1 MALPVLLGGIDVFH
15 LANDRA
21 MRSRGLAGNHCA
33 FVVEVEGRLDREAL
47 EARLAHAVRAVP
59 ELSWRLET
67 PLLGRPRWVPD
78 PKRPPPAVGLRTM
91 TRPEELL
98 TVVEALLAERVG
110 DDRPWALDIVR
121 GPDGDAAVFRWF
133 HPLADGKAGERLV
146 RWIGS
151 GSGVTPDA
159 PAPEAE
165 RFGVSERPIAA
176 LSRDERMALMRS
188 YNSHIMELGRTP
200 ILSLERLS
208 ERRAGAGATR
218 ILRVAL
224 TLEETRAFDQRVRQR
239 AKLAETSVM
248 VLAAARVADAAMVR
262 RGYAPPHHLVPV
274 PLSLDPK
281 VGATRMFGNHLTM
294 MMFSLDRED
303 LRDESRAIARLAEQQ
318 RAVVRKKLD
327 LGMIAALDFARYL
340 PTAPY
345 RWLST
350 RPFGGEMGSFIF
362 SNPGAVT
369 LERFAGLPVRDA
381 YPVPTVVLPPGFQ
394 VIFTRFGG
402 RLSAWIMTVDAVIG
416 ADEARGMADELK
428 AELLR

>member
-1 MALPVLLGGIDVFH
+1 MAGPVLLGGIDVFH

-33 FVVEVEGRLDREAL
+33 FVVEVEGRLDRGAL

-78 PKRPPPAVGLRTM
+78 PKRPPPAVGLRSFA
-91 TRPEELL
+91 RPDERL
-98 TVVEALLAERVG
+98 TAVEALLTERVG

-121 GPDGDAAVFRWF
+121 DPAADAAVFRWF
-133 HPLADGKAGERLV
+133 HPLADAKAGERLV
-146 RWIGS
+146 RWLGS
-151 GSGVTPDA
+151 GSGVIPDA

-176 LSRDERMALMRS
+176 LSRDERMALMRA
-188 YNSHIMELGRTP
+188 YNSYIMELGRTP

-208 ERRAGAGATR
+208 PGRAGAGATR
-218 ILRVAL
+218 IHRVEL

-248 VLAAARVADAAMVR
+248 VIAAARVADAAMVR

-294 MMFSLDRED
+294 MMFSLDRDD
-303 LRDESRAIARLAEQQ
+303 LRDEARAIARLAEQQ
-318 RAVVRKKLD
+318 RAVVRRKLD

-394 VIFTRFGG
+394 VIFTRFAG
-402 RLSAWIMTVDAVIG
+402 RLSGWIMTVDAVIEPG
-416 ADEARGMADELK
+416 EARGMADELR

>member
-1 MALPVLLGGIDVFH
+1 MAGPVLLGGIDVFH

-33 FVVEVEGRLDREAL
+33 FVIEVEGRLDREAL
-47 EARLAHAVRAVP
+47 EARLAHAVKAVP
-59 ELSWRLET
+59 ELSWRLES
-67 PLLGRPRWVPD
+67 PLLGRPRWAPD
-78 PKRPPPAVGLRTM
+78 PTRPPPAVGLHTIA
-91 TRPEELL
+91 RPEDLL
-98 TVVEALLAERVG
+98 TQIEALLAQRVG

-121 GPDGDAAVFRWF
+121 DPTRDAAIFRWF

-146 RWIGS
+146 RWLGS
-151 GSGVTPDA
+151 GSGALPDD
-159 PAPEAE
+159 PPPEAE
-165 RFGVSERPIAA
+165 RFQVSERPIAA
-176 LSRDERMALMRS
+176 LSRDDRLALMRA
-188 YNSHIMELGRTP
+188 YNRHIMELGRTP

-208 ERRAGAGATR
+208 PRRASAGATR
-218 ILRVAL
+218 IFRVAL
-224 TLEETRAFDQRVRQR
+224 TLDETRAFDLRVRRQ

-248 VLAAARVADAAMVR
+248 VIAAARITDAAMVR

-303 LRDESRAIARLAEQQ
+303 LRDEARAIGRLAEQQ
-318 RAVVRKKLD
+318 RAVVRQKLD

-369 LERFAGLPVRDA
+369 LDTFAGLPVRDA

-394 VIFTRFGG
+394 VIFTRFAG

-416 ADEARGMADELK
+416 ADEARGMADELR
-428 AELLR
+428 ADLLR